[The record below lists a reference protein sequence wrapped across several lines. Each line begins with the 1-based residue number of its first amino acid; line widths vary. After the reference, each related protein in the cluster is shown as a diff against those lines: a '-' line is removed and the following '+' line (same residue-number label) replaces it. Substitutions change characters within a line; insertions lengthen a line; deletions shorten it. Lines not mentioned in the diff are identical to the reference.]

1 MELNQNKRRRNVND
15 YTKVGGTMAG
25 RPRLVHEG
33 SPILDDGDD
42 DAFNDTDNS
51 WIQHHEQ
58 QQSALARR
66 AGTAAA
72 ATQRQKQPFKLK
84 TRLVIGDVTHED
96 DEVMGDTH
104 THQVQT
110 GHHHYGQNHTCHTH
124 HQQHDYTL
132 GATHS
137 HNNLQTEATHQKPP
151 IPSPLIVIDGAN
163 IAYNYAESLD
173 PSASSLQ
180 HNHNNN
186 RRHKRQ
192 PNPRGIRLAIDYF
205 LKNQCRVQAVVPTS
219 WYRLRPRDKNEGDA
233 KMVTDEVEELR
244 SLREQGFLVAC
255 PPGDDDDAYAI
266 ALARRESENRP
277 NNRSGSDDAM
287 MSIDDDD
294 DTGFPA
300 TLLGGYI
307 VSNDFFHDAVRREE
321 QSDRAEQHLNSLRG
335 RKSTLREWLNQHRIS
350 YSFANVGQ
358 TFHGQV
364 ELEFLPNPRHPLI
377 ECIDARNR
385 FGSDL

>member
-1 MELNQNKRRRNVND
+1 
-15 YTKVGGTMAG
+15 
-25 RPRLVHEG
+25 VHEG
-33 SPILDDGDD
+33 SPILDVDD
-42 DAFNDTDNS
+42 VDDPFNDTDNS
-51 WIQHHEQ
+51 WIQHEPQ
-58 QQSALARR
+58 QASLARR
-66 AGTAAA
+66 AGAAA
-72 ATQRQKQPFKLK
+72 STTQRQKQPFKLK
-84 TRLVIGDVTHED
+84 TRLVVGDVTHED
-96 DEVMGDTH
+96 DEVMGDT
-104 THQVQT
+104 
-110 GHHHYGQNHTCHTH
+110 GHHHYGQNLPCHTH

-132 GATHS
+132 GATHG
-137 HNNLQTEATHQKPP
+137 HNNLQTEATHQQPP
-151 IPSPLIVIDGAN
+151 IPSPLVVIDGAN

-180 HNHNNN
+180 HNNNNN

-205 LKNQCRVQAVVPTS
+205 LKNNCRVQAVVPTS

-266 ALARRESENRP
+266 ALARRESENRR

-294 DTGFPA
+294 DEDTGFPA
-300 TLLGGYI
+300 ALLGGYI
-307 VSNDFFHDAVRREE
+307 LSNDFFHDAVRREE
-321 QSDRAEQHLNSLRG
+321 QSDRAEEQHLSSLRG